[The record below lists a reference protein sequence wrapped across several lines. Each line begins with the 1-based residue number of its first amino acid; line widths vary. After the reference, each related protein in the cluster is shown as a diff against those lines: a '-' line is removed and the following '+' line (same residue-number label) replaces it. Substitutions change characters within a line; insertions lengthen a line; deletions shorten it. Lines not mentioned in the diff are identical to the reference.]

1 MILKGTMLQKEKA
14 KHWLN
19 YKIFDLKG
27 LLVCKMYYC
36 NSVTMLMGVIK
47 QYLSVFN
54 THYLRWIPFL
64 TLLGWSRIYKGLI
77 ILLHSRLACSKAK
90 DSMNIFLTSGAD
102 TILFTAELNLCK
114 KSVKPFR
121 PCIILLT
128 DSDLFPDSS
137 NMSQEYK
144 VAKCLTSRCDH

>member
-1 MILKGTMLQKEKA
+1 MILKGTMLQKEKR

-19 YKIFDLKG
+19 YKIFVLTG

-36 NSVTMLMGVIK
+36 NNFTRLMGVTK
-47 QYLSVFN
+47 QYLSVFS

-64 TLLGWSRIYKGLI
+64 TLLGWSRNFKGLI
-77 ILLHSRLACSKAK
+77 TLLHSGLACSKVK
-90 DSMNIFLTSGAD
+90 DSMSVFLTSGAD

-114 KSVKPFR
+114 KSVKPFF

-144 VAKCLTSRCDH
+144 VAKCLALRCDH